1 MQRSSRL
8 TRGASEVVW
17 IRVPALAEALL
28 LIAPLKNR
36 ELRLCTPSLFEAL
49 SLLPGELRTYGGCDR
64 RVDELAA
71 VHAAKI
77 VDKYARAQ
85 VCFKEFSGDAF
96 QPGGPCMHRRHQK
109 KEKGE
114 RERKERGK
122 GEKKKRREKNPRQKR
137 QILVPMQ
144 GLEPW
149 TSRLRVC
156 HSAN

>member
-1 MQRSSRL
+1 M
-8 TRGASEVVW
+8 
-17 IRVPALAEALL
+17 
-28 LIAPLKNR
+28 
-36 ELRLCTPSLFEAL
+36 
-49 SLLPGELRTYGGCDR
+49 
-64 RVDELAA
+64 AA

-122 GEKKKRREKNPRQKR
+122 KEKRKKGEKKIPVRKGRSYFPCRGSNP
-137 QILVPMQ
+137 
-144 GLEPW
+144 GL
-149 TSRLRVC
+149 
-156 HSAN
+156 AD